1 MKRFFA
7 SFIAVFALF
16 MLGTTQPTMANDELA
31 TKPAKTENPRL
42 VECSYYTGT
51 IGSNMKITMY
61 LEYYTNG
68 DYRGWYYYHSQG
80 SNNKLIIRGYNDL
93 DGAVRLSEYNK
104 DNVLTADFKGS
115 FKMNGEFAGKM
126 YVYHSNKTYTF
137 RLYPVKY

>member
-1 MKRFFA
+1 MKTIIN
-7 SFIAVFALF
+7 SFIAVFALL
-16 MLGTTQPTMANDELA
+16 MLGTTQQVMANNE
-31 TKPAKTENPRL
+31 PANEPTTAENPRL

-61 LEYYTNG
+61 LEYYSNG

-104 DNVLTADFKGS
+104 DNVLTADFRGS
-115 FKMNGEFAGKM
+115 FKMNGEFSGKM
-126 YVYHSNKTYTF
+126 YVHHSQKTYTF
-137 RLYPVKY
+137 KLYPARY